1 MNLYEFTFIAQQ
13 GLLQQEVEGMAQ
25 ELGVSLKNIK
35 ADIMFKQIKGI
46 LEKGSDKFTKRD
58 SEMHAKDI
66 QENLI
71 AYSSFLESFAKI
83 LWIELE
89 EDLSNLK
96 EVKLKISKE
105 LKDDLKGLG
114 IAQGFIKLPEGGK
127 QIAKNAFIHNAVSA
141 LKEDISKHL
150 IKIFQGILQNF
161 GMAEPN
167 QSNKTL
173 EMLLDNIEAS
183 GLIKYEYWG
192 LLDFAY
198 PINKMKSG
206 HYCIMCISSTSN
218 IMDEFVRRIK
228 LNENIIRH
236 LSVHVDKFFEGKS
249 HMMNKQV
256 EEQSA

>member
-1 MNLYEFTFIAQQ
+1 
-13 GLLQQEVEGMAQ
+13 
-25 ELGVSLKNIK
+25 
-35 ADIMFKQIKGI
+35 
-46 LEKGSDKFTKRD
+46 
-58 SEMHAKDI
+58 
-66 QENLI
+66 
-71 AYSSFLESFAKI
+71 
-83 LWIELE
+83 
-89 EDLSNLK
+89 
-96 EVKLKISKE
+96 
-105 LKDDLKGLG
+105 
-114 IAQGFIKLPEGGK
+114 
-127 QIAKNAFIHNAVSA
+127 
-141 LKEDISKHL
+141 
-150 IKIFQGILQNF
+150 
-161 GMAEPN
+161 
-167 QSNKTL
+167 
-173 EMLLDNIEAS
+173 MLLDNIEAS

>member
-13 GLLQQEVEGMAQ
+13 SLLQQEVEGIAQ
-25 ELGVSLKNIK
+25 ELGVLLKNIK
-35 ADIMFKQIKGI
+35 EDVTFQQIKGI
-46 LEKGSDKFTKRD
+46 LEQGNNKFAKQE
-58 SEMHAKDI
+58 SEVRAKDV
-66 QENLI
+66 QEGLVV
-71 AYSSFLESFAKI
+71 YSNFLESFVKI
-83 LWIELE
+83 LWVELE
-89 EDLSNLK
+89 GDLSNLK

-105 LKDDLKGLG
+105 LKNELKSLG
-114 IAQGFIKLPEGGK
+114 ITQDFIELSGDGK
-127 QIAKNAFIHNAVSA
+127 QIAKNAFIRNAVST
-141 LKEDISKHL
+141 LKENISEHL
-150 IKIFQGILQNF
+150 IKIFQEISKDFAIIGK
-161 GMAEPN
+161 N
-167 QSNKTL
+167 QLSKAL
-173 EMLLDNIEAS
+173 EMLLGNIEAS

-206 HYCIMCISSTSN
+206 HYCIMCISSTLS

-236 LSVHVDKFFEGKS
+236 LSVRVDKFFEGKS